1 MQEVKTRTPLGKE
14 SSRDERTAWPGR
26 ASGEHVALR
35 VCMLAYTFYEEDNR
49 VRRYAES
56 LAKRGDHVDVV
67 ALLQKG
73 QPSTENIN
81 GVNVFRIQGRVVNER
96 SKLTYLIRLFLFL
109 VQSGVFVSRQHLR
122 NRYDVIHVH
131 SIPDFEVFAAVLPKI
146 MGAKLIL
153 DIHDIVPEFY
163 TSKFNSS
170 QDSFMFKLLVG
181 TERLSIAFSDHVIV
195 ANHIWQ
201 ERLEGRSVKAPK
213 CTTILNFPDS
223 EVFERRGR
231 AREDG
236 KFIIL
241 YPGTLNFHQGV
252 DIAIRAFS
260 RITRTVPEAEFHIYG
275 EGEQLGHLKSLI
287 AELQLQRQ
295 VLIKDKLPFNQIA
308 TVMENADLAVVPKR
322 KNSFGNEAFST
333 KILEFMALG
342 VPVIVPDTMIDK
354 HYFNESVARFF
365 QANDAESLAEQMLLM
380 IKNPDL
386 RQTLVTNAT
395 AFVHQYSWDANK
407 DLYLDLV
414 DSLVRS
420 TRNQKSGPR

>member
-1 MQEVKTRTPLGKE
+1 MPDVKTRSPLGKE
-14 SSRDERTAWPGR
+14 SSRVETAVRLGR
-26 ASGEHVALR
+26 APAEHAPLR
-35 VCMLAYTFYEEDNR
+35 ACMLAYTFYEEDNR
-49 VRRYAES
+49 VRRYAETLS
-56 LAKRGDHVDVV
+56 KRGDHVDVV

-73 QPSTENIN
+73 QPSAEVIN
-81 GVNVFRIQGRVVNER
+81 GVNVFRIQSRVVNER
-96 SKLTYLIRLFLFL
+96 SKLTYLTRLFLFL
-109 VQSGVFVSRQHLR
+109 VQSSVFVSRQHLKS
-122 NRYDVIHVH
+122 RYDVIHVH
-131 SIPDFEVFAAVLPKI
+131 SIPDFEVFAAVLPKM
-146 MGAKLIL
+146 MGAKVIL

-170 QDSFMFKLLVG
+170 RDSFIFKLLVG
-181 TERLSIAFSDHVIV
+181 IERLSSAVSDHVIV

-223 EVFERRGR
+223 EVFERHGR
-231 AREDG
+231 ARKDD

-252 DIAIRAFS
+252 DIAIQAFS
-260 RITRTVPEAEFHIYG
+260 LITRQVPEAEFHIYG
-275 EGEQLGHLKSLI
+275 EGEQLEPLKRLI
-287 AELQLQRQ
+287 AELQLQKK

-365 QANDAESLAEQMLLM
+365 HANDAESLAEQMLLM
-380 IKNPDL
+380 IRNPDL
-386 RQTLVTNAT
+386 RQTLVRNAT
-395 AFVHQYSWDANK
+395 DFVHQYSWEANK
-407 DLYLDLV
+407 SLYLDLV
-414 DSLVRS
+414 DSLVS
-420 TRNQKSGPR
+420 SARNQKSSPR